1 MLPNLT
7 HLSLAHN
14 QLYALPAALLASF
27 PALATLDITGNQ
39 LIHYY
44 PVFTPNIKVT
54 PADINMSTNFSE
66 HNIWKILVCKNNH
79 QTGDLVGK
87 DS

>member
-54 PADINMSTNFSE
+54 PADINVSTNTNF
-66 HNIWKILVCKNNH
+66 HMIINVIKNGCLH
-79 QTGDLVGK
+79 P
-87 DS
+87 

>member
-54 PADINMSTNFSE
+54 PADIYMSTNFRQRRRVLRHTSSFTL
-66 HNIWKILVCKNNH
+66 IF
-79 QTGDLVGK
+79 TF
-87 DS
+87 S